1 MSYVPRRT
9 STPIALCVIF
19 RVAVIFDLHC
29 LSAVPRHHRPR
40 LRGCPHIGIMWV
52 FLDRL
57 PSRSPN
63 VYRSSPWHAVSERT
77 WAGPSS
83 RKTCPQRSPGQGRHT
98 GRDHSSQFLGS
109 GTPTGPVDLDHE
121 HPGLCVPEVRPE
133 RSSRIIRTVLTFG
146 TVLGWISGGQSLVR
160 CHLPCPLL
168 WRDGNR
174 AVASCCHCP

>member
-1 MSYVPRRT
+1 M
-9 STPIALCVIF
+9 C
-19 RVAVIFDLHC
+19 
-29 LSAVPRHHRPR
+29 SARSA
-40 LRGCPHIGIMWV
+40 RGV
-52 FLDRL
+52 
-57 PSRSPN
+57 
-63 VYRSSPWHAVSERT
+63 
-77 WAGPSS
+77 
-83 RKTCPQRSPGQGRHT
+83 T
-98 GRDHSSQFLGS
+98 GRSGVVVMSSVSRPMIQADDGPLESTRIKQARVFRFLRS

-121 HPGLCVPEVRPE
+121 HPGLRVPEVRPE